1 MDGVVTT
8 SDEKRLPHLME
19 RLQEVLIMIHETALF
34 KGDPFAYISIWARVQ
49 AQQELKQSSER
60 FNKNMAKIALPLHK
74 TSANRPN
81 KSDVQIR

>member
-49 AQQELKQSSER
+49 TQQEYNTITDGGST
-60 FNKNMAKIALPLHK
+60 APLYC
-74 TSANRPN
+74 
-81 KSDVQIR
+81 

>member
-49 AQQELKQSSER
+49 TQQE
-60 FNKNMAKIALPLHK
+60 
-74 TSANRPN
+74 
-81 KSDVQIR
+81 